1 MKNKDI
7 RVAIIDNSID
17 HTIYDP
23 VHHWTQFLNVKQSS
37 FRAKESDFPKD
48 IRNKFTH
55 IILTGS
61 EASIMDRS
69 PWVLDEI
76 EWVKEAVSYQIPL
89 LGSCYGHQMIALALE
104 GPDCVRRS
112 SFPEIGWIP
121 IEISKKNALLGK
133 KGCFYSYTI
142 HFDEVIGLGDGY
154 DIFAST
160 DLCSIHAYQKKN
172 SSVWGIQSHPE
183 ITPEEGKKLL
193 KNLIEQGRGPLDI
206 YKKALHSKPKDS
218 GIIKNIIDAF
228 LKY

>member
-17 HTIYDP
+17 HSIYDP
-23 VHHWTQFLNVKQSS
+23 VHHWSQFLDVKWSS
-37 FRAKESDFPKD
+37 FRAKTSDFPGD
-48 IRNKFTH
+48 IKNKFTH
-55 IILTGS
+55 VILTGS
-61 EASIMDRS
+61 EASIMDRP

-76 EWVKEAVSYQIPL
+76 ELVKEAVSYQIPV

-112 SFPEIGWIP
+112 PSPEIGWIP
-121 IEISKKNALLGK
+121 IEISKENSLLGK

-142 HFDEVIGLGDGY
+142 HFDEVIGLGDDY
-154 DIFAST
+154 DVLALT
-160 DLCSIHAYQKKN
+160 DLCSIHAYQKKS

-183 ITPEEGKKLL
+183 ITPDEGKILL

-206 YKKALHSKPKDS
+206 YKEALHSKPKDS
-218 GIIKNIIDAF
+218 GIIKCIVDAF
-228 LKY
+228 IKY